1 MSWINEI
8 AGKAEDFLNK
18 IDSGAATVL
27 NKDKKKK
34 KKIPVTQDEFVE
46 ENMQH
51 AKYSP
56 PALKK
61 VSPKHSPV
69 NLCEEINHVKSMNE
83 DEKLIQYLNNSSI
96 DIDALQEVA
105 RVEDSSTTQPKNIKI
120 NIDESQK
127 DAIVDLKN
135 ENEMLRN
142 EVRSLTSEISL
153 LMNRTKSS
161 EREMTLAKSLLSKKE
176 GDYVVLE
183 KEITSLKQRITNL
196 ENDNTELCN
205 ENMNLKKSL
214 NKTGINQLAVESVEA
229 KLSQCQLDAQHKEES
244 LKGDIASLR
253 IRVSEL
259 EQTLLKDRSESAK
272 ELSEA
277 NARVQEARKEL
288 EEYRTKA
295 QWTLS
300 EKDKLINE
308 LKKQNGNS
316 SAESFVN
323 LELQQ
328 ASEEKTKL
336 IDELEDAR
344 KKLENSRKAELDAE
358 KRLETVREEAVAAL
372 RSSQARLAE
381 ETARRLAA
389 EEHSAS
395 HAEELHSVR
404 EELWRQV
411 GSLNSRLKERERE
424 LTRLRKQLSER
435 VVTRPEPELTAAL
448 VQKQENIEH
457 LTVELSQMRL
467 QLERVK
473 ASYGQDLNHRQA
485 LYVNDTDDAKAQ
497 LPSFMM
503 HTPFDNRSVKK
514 AYSCVE
520 AISRCIILRR
530 HPFARIVLFCY
541 LVILHLWLC
550 LVLFFSTPETKMQA

>member
-8 AGKAEDFLNK
+8 AGKAEDFLNR

-34 KKIPVTQDEFVE
+34 KKIPVAQDVFVE
-46 ENMQH
+46 ENNHQ
-51 AKYSP
+51 AKFSP

-61 VSPKHSPV
+61 VSPKHNGTI
-69 NLCEEINHVKSMNE
+69 NLNEEINHIKPINE
-83 DEKLIQYLNNSSI
+83 DDKLIQYLNNSSI
-96 DIDALQEVA
+96 DIDALQDVTK
-105 RVEDSSTTQPKNIKI
+105 VEDLSMTPPKNIKI
-120 NIDESQK
+120 TIDEGQK
-127 DAIVDLKN
+127 DSIVNLKN

-142 EVRSLTSEISL
+142 EVRSLSSEISL
-153 LMNRTKSS
+153 LLNRTKSS

-176 GDYVVLE
+176 GDSVVLE
-183 KEITSLKQRITNL
+183 KEIASLKQKITNL
-196 ENDNTELCN
+196 ENDNAELCN

-214 NKTGINQLAVESVEA
+214 NKTGIDQLALESVEA
-229 KLSQCQLDAQHKEES
+229 KLSQCQLDAQQKEEA

-259 EQTLLKDRSESAK
+259 EQTLLKDRSEGAK

-277 NARVQEARKEL
+277 NVKVHEARKEL
-288 EEYRTKA
+288 EEYRKKA

-308 LKKQNGNS
+308 LKKQNGNTN
-316 SAESFVN
+316 AESFVN

-328 ASEEKTKL
+328 SSEEKAKL
-336 IDELEDAR
+336 FDELEDAR
-344 KKLENSRKAELDAE
+344 KKLENARKAELEAE
-358 KRLETVREEAVAAL
+358 RRLETVREEAVGAL

-448 VQKQENIEH
+448 VQKQETIEH

-467 QLERVK
+467 HLERVK
-473 ASYGQDLNHRQA
+473 ASYGQDLNHRQS

-503 HTPFDNRSVKK
+503 HTPFDRSVRK

-520 AISRCIILRR
+520 AISRCIFLRR
-530 HPFARIVLFCY
+530 HPFTRIILFCY
-541 LVILHLWLC
+541 LVVLHLWLC
-550 LVLFFSTPETKMQA
+550 LVLFFSTPESKMQV